1 MKWTRSVFAS
11 ALLAC
16 GLVLATSMTALAQK
30 PVRMPKSGHAAAS
43 QPPTGPET
51 SKDHEAF
58 RGIATKL
65 NTTPEA
71 LESAY
76 QAAKAANPELTHGQ
90 FVAANMVAHNLGEK
104 NPAITT
110 EALLDGLKS
119 GTSIGKTLQSL
130 GLSAKEAKEAERQ
143 ADRDAKTA
151 REQAPHEPQ
160 SNQ

>member
-1 MKWTRSVFAS
+1 MKRTTNVFAG

-16 GLVLATSMTALAQK
+16 GLVLATSLTALGQRPAH
-30 PVRMPKSGHAAAS
+30 MPKGGHRAVS
-43 QPPTGPET
+43 EPPTGPET

-76 QAAKAANPELTHGQ
+76 QAAKTTNPKLTHGQ

-110 EALLDGLKS
+110 QALLDGLRS
-119 GTSIGKTLQSL
+119 GNSIGKTLVSL
-130 GLSAKEAKEAERQ
+130 GLSAPEAKEAERQ

-151 REQAPHEPQ
+151 GEQATEQPKSTQ
-160 SNQ
+160 

>member
-1 MKWTRSVFAS
+1 MKGTTNAFAT

-16 GLVLATSMTALAQK
+16 GLVLATSITALAQK
-30 PVRMPKSGHAAAS
+30 PAHVPMSGHAAAS
-43 QPPTGPET
+43 QPPTGPEK

-76 QAAKAANPELTHGQ
+76 QAAKAANPKLTHGQ

-110 EALLDGLKS
+110 QALLDGLKN
-119 GTSIGKTLQSL
+119 GQSIGKTLQSL

-151 REQAPHEPQ
+151 REQANHEPQ
-160 SNQ
+160 TNQ